1 MEFKVFR
8 KQPEIR
14 IDLLIQHI
22 RESPCFKFLGV
33 HMRTRLNILK
43 YVESTTD
50 CAVHGHVTAISTNV
64 LYLWSDAKR
73 RMSDEHRDM
82 LHVPVEKYE

>member
-22 RESPCFKFLGV
+22 
-33 HMRTRLNILK
+33 RLNILK